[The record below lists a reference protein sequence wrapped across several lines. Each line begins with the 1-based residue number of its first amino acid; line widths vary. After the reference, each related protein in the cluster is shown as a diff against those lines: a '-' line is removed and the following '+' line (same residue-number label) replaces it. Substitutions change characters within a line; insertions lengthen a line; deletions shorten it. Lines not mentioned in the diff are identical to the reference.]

1 VIWSAT
7 AALPASAED
16 GASAEIAPGGARFAA
31 GEVMVKESLLDVP
44 EELETETTAVVDD
57 AVSMGKIAA

>member
-1 VIWSAT
+1 
-7 AALPASAED
+7 
-16 GASAEIAPGGARFAA
+16 
-31 GEVMVKESLLDVP
+31 MVKESLLDVP